1 MKIAAFDAPGHGG
14 ASSHHRSVREAR
26 NLSEERDEELPQAPA
41 PRARLGLS
49 GKLLLL
55 TALFVMVGE
64 ILVFVPT
71 IANFRLAW
79 LSDRLAAAHTAALVL
94 DAAPDGM
101 ISDDLTRQLLD
112 SVGAKAV
119 AMKKGDSRQL
129 LAFSEMPPEIH
140 VEVDIRDVSMYRSIV
155 DAFALIVG
163 GANHDLMRVVGP
175 APRGGEFVEIV
186 MDEYPLRQAMLDFS
200 FNILAVSLAIAAI
213 TGVFVYA
220 SLVWLFVRPMRRLTA
235 HMVAFGQAPEDVSRI
250 IVPSGRA
257 DEVGIAERELAA
269 MQRDLAGTLQH
280 KNRLASLGLA
290 VSKINHDLRN
300 LLAPAQLLS
309 DRLAHLADPA
319 VRKLAPKLV
328 ATLDRAIAYAEQT
341 LAYGRAQ
348 EPPPQRRKVDVAALL
363 DELRDTLD
371 LSDDTPIRWMP
382 SVERGLTVDADPDQL
397 LRALINLV
405 RNSKQA
411 LMARAPNDPER
422 DQIRII
428 GRREGAVV
436 VLQVADT
443 GPGLPDRAR
452 AHLFEPFQGGVRRGG
467 TGLGLVIAAELV
479 RAHGGEIRLL
489 EGTLGATFRIVIP
502 DRPVVLDE
510 RRAER
515 ASA

>member
-1 MKIAAFDAPGHGG
+1 LIDDHEDIRP
-14 ASSHHRSVREAR
+14 
-26 NLSEERDEELPQAPA
+26 PAPA
-41 PRARLGLS
+41 RRARLGLS

-55 TALFVMVGE
+55 TALFVMIGE

-119 AMKKGDSRQL
+119 AMKKGDTRQL
-129 LAFSEMPPEIH
+129 LAFSDVPQEINN
-140 VEVDIRDVSMYRSIV
+140 EVDIRDISMARAVI
-155 DAFALIVG
+155 DAFGTIFGGSAHNDVMRLI
-163 GANHDLMRVVGP
+163 GP

-186 MDEYPLRQAMLDFS
+186 MDAQPLRKAMIKFS
-200 FNILAVSLAIAAI
+200 ANILFVSLGIAAI

-220 SLVWLFVRPMRRLTA
+220 SLGWLFVRPMRRLTA
-235 HMVAFGQAPEDVSRI
+235 HMVAFGEAPEDAGRI
-250 IVPSGRA
+250 IEPSGRD
-257 DEVGIAERELAA
+257 DEIGVAERELAA
-269 MQRDLAGTLQH
+269 MQRELAGTLQH

-300 LLAPAQLLS
+300 LLSPAQLLS

-348 EPPPQRRKVDVAALL
+348 EAPPQRRTVDVASLL
-363 DELRDTLD
+363 DELRDSLD
-371 LSDDTPIRWMP
+371 LSDDSGIRWVP

-411 LMARAPNDPER
+411 LLARAPNDPER

-443 GPGLPDRAR
+443 GPGLPDRAK

-479 RAHGGEIRLL
+479 RAHGGDIRLL

>member
-1 MKIAAFDAPGHGG
+1 LIDDHEDIRP
-14 ASSHHRSVREAR
+14 
-26 NLSEERDEELPQAPA
+26 PAPA
-41 PRARLGLS
+41 RRARLGLS

-55 TALFVMVGE
+55 TALFVMIGE

-129 LAFSEMPPEIH
+129 LAFSDVPHEINN
-140 VEVDIRDVSMYRSIV
+140 EVDIRDISMVRAVI
-155 DAFALIVG
+155 DAFGTIFGGSAHNDVMRLI
-163 GANHDLMRVVGP
+163 GP

-186 MDEYPLRQAMLDFS
+186 MDAQPLRKAMIKFS
-200 FNILAVSLAIAAI
+200 ANILFVSLGIAAI

-220 SLVWLFVRPMRRLTA
+220 SLGWLFVRPMRRLTA
-235 HMVAFGQAPEDVSRI
+235 HMVAFGEAPEDAARI
-250 IVPSGRA
+250 IEPSGRD
-257 DEVGIAERELAA
+257 DEIGVAERELAA
-269 MQRDLAGTLQH
+269 MQRELAGTLQH

-300 LLAPAQLLS
+300 LLSPAQLLS

-348 EPPPQRRKVDVAALL
+348 EAPPQRRTVDVASLL
-363 DELRDTLD
+363 DELRDSLD
-371 LSDDTPIRWMP
+371 LSDDSGIRWVP

-411 LMARAPNDPER
+411 LLARAPNDPER

-443 GPGLPDRAR
+443 GPGLPDRAK

-479 RAHGGEIRLL
+479 RAHGGDIRLL

>member
-1 MKIAAFDAPGHGG
+1 M
-14 ASSHHRSVREAR
+14 S
-26 NLSEERDEELPQAPA
+26 DEHNVEQPPM
-41 PRARLGLS
+41 PSRRTRLGLS

-129 LAFSEMPPEIH
+129 LAFSEMPPEIDN
-140 VEVDIRDVSMYRSIV
+140 EVDIRDVAFHRSV
-155 DAFALIVG
+155 VAAFAMIFS
-163 GANHDLMRVVGP
+163 GARNDVMRVVGP

-186 MDEYPLRQAMLDFS
+186 MDEYPLRQAMISFS
-200 FNILAVSLAIAAI
+200 RNILAVSLAIAAI

-235 HMVAFGQAPEDVSRI
+235 HMVAFGQAPEDASRI
-250 IVPSGRA
+250 IAPSGRA
-257 DEVGIAERELAA
+257 DEVGVAERELAA
-269 MQRDLAGTLQH
+269 MQRELAGTLQH

-309 DRLAHLADPA
+309 DRLSHLTDPS
-319 VRKLAPKLV
+319 VNKLASKLMV
-328 ATLDRAIAYAEQT
+328 TLDRAIAYCEQT

-348 EPPPQRRKVDVAALL
+348 EPPPQRRKVDVATLL
-363 DELRDTLD
+363 DELRDSLD
-371 LSDDTPIRWMP
+371 LSDNSPIRWVP
-382 SVERGLTVDADPDQL
+382 SVERGLIVDADPDQL

-411 LMARAPNDPER
+411 LLARAPNDPER

-436 VLQVADT
+436 VLQVSDT
-443 GPGLPDRAR
+443 GPGLPERAR
-452 AHLFEPFQGGVRRGG
+452 AHLFEPFQGAARRGG

-489 EGTLGATFRIVIP
+489 EGTLGATFRIVVP

>member
-1 MKIAAFDAPGHGG
+1 LTHPDTG
-14 ASSHHRSVREAR
+14 AHHRHLDREASDV
-26 NLSEERDEELPQAPA
+26 SEERDEEQPTAPA
-41 PRARLGLS
+41 RRARLGLS

-55 TALFVMVGE
+55 TALFVMIGE

-129 LAFSEMPPEIH
+129 LAFSDLPPQIDN
-140 VEVDIRDVSMYRSIV
+140 EVDVRDISMMRSVI
-155 DAFALIVG
+155 DAFGAIFG
-163 GANHDLMRVVGP
+163 GSRHDVMRVVGP

-186 MDEYPLRQAMLDFS
+186 MDAYPLRRAMIEFS
-200 FNILAVSLAIAAI
+200 ANILFVSLAIAAI

-220 SLVWLFVRPMRRLTA
+220 TLVWLFVRPMRRLTA
-235 HMVAFGQAPEDVSRI
+235 HMVAFGEAPEDSGRI
-250 IVPSGRA
+250 IEPSGRL
-257 DEVGIAERELAA
+257 DEIGVAERELAA
-269 MQRDLAGTLQH
+269 MQRELAGTLQH

-309 DRLAHLADPA
+309 DRLAHLTDPS
-319 VRKLAPKLV
+319 VNKLASKLMV
-328 ATLDRAIAYAEQT
+328 TLDRAIAYCEQT

-363 DELRDTLD
+363 DELRDSLD
-371 LSDDTPIRWMP
+371 LSANSAIRWVP

-411 LMARAPNDPER
+411 LLARAPNDPER

-443 GPGLPDRAR
+443 GPGLPERAR

-489 EGTLGATFRIVIP
+489 EGTLGATFRVVIP

>member
-1 MKIAAFDAPGHGG
+1 MSESRKPDHEGEIATAGEGRRP
-14 ASSHHRSVREAR
+14 
-26 NLSEERDEELPQAPA
+26 
-41 PRARLGLS
+41 ARLGLS

-55 TALFVMVGE
+55 TALFVMIGE

-71 IANFRLAW
+71 IANYRIAW

-101 ISDDLTRQLLD
+101 ISDQLTRQLLD
-112 SVGAKAV
+112 SVGAIAV
-119 AMKKGDSRQL
+119 AMKKGDSRRL
-129 LAFSEMPPEIH
+129 LAFSEVPPQIDN
-140 VEVDIRDVSMYRSIV
+140 EVDIRDVSMVGAVV
-155 DAFALIVG
+155 DAFETIFTSATYNV
-163 GANHDLMRVVGP
+163 MRVVGP
-175 APRGGEFVEIV
+175 APSGGEFVEIV
-186 MDEYPLRQAMLDFS
+186 IHEEPLRRAMISFS
-200 FNILAVSLAIAAI
+200 LNILGVSMLIAAV
-213 TGVFVYA
+213 TGVFVYGT
-220 SLVWLFVRPMRRLTA
+220 LVWLFVRPLRRLTA
-235 HMVAFGQAPEDVSRI
+235 HMVAFGRAPEDATRI
-250 IVPSGRA
+250 VEPSGRR
-257 DEVGIAERELAA
+257 DEIGVAERELAA
-269 MQRDLAGTLQH
+269 MQRELAGTLQH

-319 VRKLAPKLV
+319 VRRVAPKLI
-328 ATLDRAIAYAEQT
+328 ATLDRAIAYCEQT

-363 DELRDTLD
+363 DELRETLD
-371 LSDDTPIRWMP
+371 LHDGSNIGWVPA
-382 SVERGLTVDADPDQL
+382 VERGLTVDADPDQL

-405 RNSKQA
+405 RNSLQA
-411 LMARAPNDPER
+411 LKARAPNDVER
-422 DQIRII
+422 DQIRVV

-436 VLQVADT
+436 VLEVSDT
-443 GPGLPDRAR
+443 GPGLPERAK
-452 AHLFEPFQGGVRRGG
+452 AHLFEPFSGAARRGG

-489 EGTLGATFRIVIP
+489 EGTLGAAFRIVVP

>member
-1 MKIAAFDAPGHGG
+1 LNDDEHQDDRQP
-14 ASSHHRSVREAR
+14 EPAR
-26 NLSEERDEELPQAPA
+26 
-41 PRARLGLS
+41 RAKLGLS

-55 TALFVMVGE
+55 TVLFVMIGE

-71 IANFRLAW
+71 IANFRLSW

-101 ISDDLTRQLLD
+101 ISEDLTRQLLE

-119 AMKKGDSRQL
+119 AMKKGDTRQL
-129 LAFSEMPPEIH
+129 LAFSDLPPQIDN
-140 VEVDIRDVSMYRSIV
+140 EVDIRDISMFRSVV
-155 DAFALIVG
+155 DAF
-163 GANHDLMRVVGP
+163 GAIFSGARNDVMRVVGP
-175 APRGGEFVEIV
+175 APRGGEFIEIV
-186 MDEYPLRQAMLDFS
+186 MDAQPLRRAMIKFS
-200 FNILAVSLAIAAI
+200 TNILFVSLGIAAI
-213 TGVFVYA
+213 TGMFVYA
-220 SLVWLFVRPMRRLTA
+220 TLGWLFVRPMRRLTA
-235 HMVAFGQAPEDVSRI
+235 HMVAFGEAPEDSGRI
-250 IVPSGRA
+250 IVPSGRD
-257 DEVGIAERELAA
+257 DEIGVAERELAA
-269 MQRDLAGTLQH
+269 MQRELAGTLQH

-300 LLAPAQLLS
+300 LLSPAQLLS

-328 ATLDRAIAYAEQT
+328 ATIDRAIAYAEQT

-348 EPPPQRRKVDVAALL
+348 EPPPQRRKVDVAVLL
-363 DELRDTLD
+363 DELRDSLD
-371 LSDDTPIRWMP
+371 LSDASAIRWVP

-405 RNSKQA
+405 RNSQQA
-411 LMARAPNDPER
+411 LLARAPNDPER

-443 GPGLPDRAR
+443 GPGLPERAR
-452 AHLFEPFQGGVRRGG
+452 THLFEPFQGGVRRGG

-502 DRPVVLDE
+502 DRPVMLDE